1 MIDSISRIG
10 KRKAWNKI
18 LDPFKETCLS
28 GCGLLLFS
36 FTPQNE
42 TGDMPR
48 ENCQNSASNAMID
61 YSMVKCKLMEPR
73 IGTGYTF
80 SERSEFYSFF
90 SDP

>member
-61 YSMVKCKLMEPR
+61 YSMVKCKLWNQELEQVILFLNEVNFTAFLATP
-73 IGTGYTF
+73 
-80 SERSEFYSFF
+80 
-90 SDP
+90 